1 MSRPSEQPSA
11 TNELIVVG
19 AGVIGLSIAWRAAQR
34 GMRPLVLEAA
44 EPAEG
49 ATGVA
54 AGMLAPVTEAD
65 FGEEALIALNLAAVR
80 RYPDFV
86 AELETASGRET
97 GYRESGALNVA
108 VDRDQAE
115 ELARLHELQRALGL
129 DSRWLGAR
137 ECRALEPGLAT
148 RVTGGIEAF
157 GDHQVSPRRLA
168 EALRVALQRDG
179 GELRSH
185 ARVESVATSGDTVDG
200 VVLESGELVRAR
212 TVVLAAGARCAE
224 LDLPPGAEIPVRPVK
239 GQILRLGGDP
249 ARPVATRTIRTPEVY
264 AVPRADGRLVV
275 GATVE
280 ERGLDR
286 TVTAGAVLELLRAA
300 YEVLPG
306 ITELELLEAS
316 AGHRPATPDNEPAI
330 GEGALPGLIWATGHW
345 RNGVLLAPITAE
357 AIAAV
362 LAGGEPIAEVR
373 AFSPRRFARPRAAA
387 EVAR

>member
-1 MSRPSEQPSA
+1 MSRASEQPSA

-34 GMRPLVLEAA
+34 GMSPLVLEAG

-65 FGEEALIALNLAAVR
+65 FGEEALIELNLAAVR
-80 RYPDFV
+80 RYPEFV
-86 AELETASGRET
+86 TELEAASGRET

-115 ELARLHELQRALGL
+115 ELARLHDLQRALGL
-129 DSRWLGAR
+129 EARWLGAR
-137 ECRALEPGLAT
+137 ECRALEPGLT
-148 RVTGGIEAF
+148 PRVAGGIEAF
-157 GDHQVSPRRLA
+157 GDHQVSPRKLV

-179 GELRSH
+179 GALRTH
-185 ARVESVATSGDTVDG
+185 ARVDSVATSGGAVDG

-212 TVVLAAGARCAE
+212 TVVLAAGARCGE
-224 LDLPPGAEIPVRPVK
+224 LDLPQGAQIPVRPVK

-249 ARPVATRTIRTPEVY
+249 GSPVATRTIRTPEVY

-280 ERGLDR
+280 EQGFDS
-286 TVTAGAVLELLRAA
+286 TVTAGGVLELLRAA

-306 ITELELLEAS
+306 ITELALLEAS

-345 RNGVLLAPITAE
+345 RNGVLLGPITAD
-357 AIAAV
+357 AIV
-362 LAGGEPIAEVR
+362 GLISSGEPIAEVR
-373 AFSPRRFARPRAAA
+373 AFSPRRFVPAG
-387 EVAR
+387 VAR